1 MASKLDVSSAI
12 HAANAARTADEPPAE
27 AGGENN
33 SKPISL
39 RIRER
44 DHNRFRSLFAKSG
57 LSLAA
62 GCVMAIT
69 YVVEMIEAGAFTVS
83 KAGVQDIR
91 GRKGA

>member
-12 HAANAARTADEPPAE
+12 SAASAARTADEPPADE
-27 AGGENN
+27 E
-33 SKPISL
+33 SKSKSVSL

-62 GCVMAIT
+62 GCIMAIT
-69 YVVEMIEAGAFTVS
+69 YVVEMIESGAFTIS
-83 KAGVQDIR
+83 KAGVQDVR
-91 GRKGA
+91 GR